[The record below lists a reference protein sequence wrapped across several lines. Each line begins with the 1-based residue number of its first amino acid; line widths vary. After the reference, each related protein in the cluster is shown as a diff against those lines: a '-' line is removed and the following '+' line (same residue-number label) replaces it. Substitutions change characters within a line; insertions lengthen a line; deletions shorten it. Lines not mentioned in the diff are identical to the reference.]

1 MAWLGMEMRVV
12 QNKVRLLVGIWS
24 LAVLAGCT
32 SHAPQAQRIERMQ
45 LEPTHVDAI
54 DGWQQDDFTLALQAF
69 VRSCKA
75 APPQWRDDA
84 YRQALPPLP
93 TKADWKRL
101 CVHANTAS
109 RGGEDVARHFFEQY
123 FSPYRV
129 VNVGGGDGLFTG
141 YYAPVLNGART
152 PDAVYRYPAYRMP
165 ADATHYTRADI
176 DAGALNGKGLE
187 ILWLDDPV
195 MRFFL
200 EIQGSGL
207 VRLRE
212 GGMTRLQYAGK
223 NGQPYVAI
231 GKVLIERGDMT
242 KEQMSMPALRQWL
255 YDHPQQAME
264 VMQQNPSY
272 VFFKEDKNTKEVIG
286 AQGVPLTAGRSLAV
300 DKKHI
305 PYGLPVFLNT
315 QIPHDAHHGVPSSPF
330 HHLMVA
336 QDTGG
341 AIRGVVRGDIFFG
354 FGEQAEQPAGVMNS
368 AGQLTV
374 LLPHASIP

>member
-1 MAWLGMEMRVV
+1 MVRKMQKKMRIWAWL
-12 QNKVRLLVGIWS
+12 LPLC
-24 LAVLAGCT
+24 VLAAC
-32 SHAPQAQRIERMQ
+32 SSSQK
-45 LEPTHVDAI
+45 LEHMELLPTHVDAVQ
-54 DGWQQDDFTLALQAF
+54 GWQGDNFALALQAF
-69 VRSCKA
+69 VKSCKA

-84 YRQALPPLP
+84 YRQTLPPLP
-93 TKADWKRL
+93 NKADWKRL
-101 CVHANTAS
+101 CLHAITAS
-109 RGGEDVARHFFEQY
+109 RGGDDVARHFFEQY
-123 FSPYRV
+123 FSPYRI

-141 YYAPVLNGART
+141 YYAPVLKGARS
-152 PDAVYRYPAYRMP
+152 PDAVYRYPAYRLP
-165 ADATHYTRADI
+165 ADAAQYTRADI

-187 ILWLDDPV
+187 IVWLDDFV

-207 VRLRE
+207 VQLRE

-231 GKVLIERGDMT
+231 GKVLIARGEMT

-315 QIPHDAHHGVPSSPF
+315 VIPDDVHHGVPSSPF
-330 HHLMVA
+330 NHLMVA

-354 FGEQAEQPAGVMNS
+354 FGAEAEQPAGVMNS

-374 LLPHASIP
+374 LLPHATIP